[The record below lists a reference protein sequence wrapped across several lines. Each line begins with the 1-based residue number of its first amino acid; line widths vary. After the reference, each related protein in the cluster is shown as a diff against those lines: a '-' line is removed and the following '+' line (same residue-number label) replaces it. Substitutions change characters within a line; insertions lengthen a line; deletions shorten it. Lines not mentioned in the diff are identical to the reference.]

1 MSMEIEVFSNRRLTT
16 TAEWQRAIGIE
27 RFPLRLDADVKLE
40 NSRGFIPAMLD
51 DSKTGFECFHDD
63 AREAMSALGQKFF
76 YPWRFAIGI
85 RWVGSRVDELQAAW
99 MAATAYAAATDGIV
113 FDCEEGKSLKPQEA
127 REVIHRIKQDIP
139 RMKELIAEVNRKL
152 SVKP

>member
-1 MSMEIEVFSNRRLTT
+1 
-16 TAEWQRAIGIE
+16 
-27 RFPLRLDADVKLE
+27 
-40 NSRGFIPAMLD
+40 
-51 DSKTGFECFHDD
+51 
-63 AREAMSALGQKFF
+63 
-76 YPWRFAIGI
+76 
-85 RWVGSRVDELQAAW
+85 

-113 FDCEEGKSLKPQEA
+113 LDEEGKSLKPQEA